1 MGTMMIVNGSPRAPR
16 SNSKQ
21 YGEIFAHFWGEDVD
35 EYSVTTRKHQEA
47 CREIENHDHLLL
59 VFPLYVDSLPVTLM
73 ELMKE
78 MENYPFQ
85 KRPAIH
91 VLINCGFLEPEQN
104 LVALDIVRLFCKEQ
118 GFPFGMALCI
128 GSGEAILSTPFSF
141 FVKWKI
147 RRLARGIH
155 LGKSEVLKVTMP
167 ISKKMFLSASTSYWL
182 RRGEKN
188 GIDLNQMSTMEI
200 ESNTTLE

>member
-1 MGTMMIVNGSPRAPR
+1 MAFSILTDTSANLPTELVKR
-16 SNSKQ
+16 
-21 YGEIFAHFWGEDVD
+21 YGISD
-35 EYSVTTRKHQEA
+35 
-47 CREIENHDHLLL
+47 
-59 VFPLYVDSLPVTLM
+59 
-73 ELMKE
+73 
-78 MENYPFQ
+78 
-85 KRPAIH
+85 
-91 VLINCGFLEPEQN
+91 
-104 LVALDIVRLFCKEQ
+104 
-118 GFPFGMALCI
+118 
-128 GSGEAILSTPFSF
+128 TPFSF
-141 FVKWKI
+141 FVKRKI